1 MIEQPDDFSNEDIAN
16 RNLAETVSILFVTI
30 VMLLLF
36 IKILFF

>member
-1 MIEQPDDFSNEDIAN
+1 MQEQDDSENQLRSSRITESFA
-16 RNLAETVSILFVTI
+16 LLFVTI